1 MFEDRIFE
9 IAVIALGAVSTTVII
24 WAIFSI

>member
-9 IAVIALGAVSTTVII
+9 IAVIALGTVSATVIV

>member
-9 IAVIALGAVSTTVII
+9 IAVIALATVSATVIV